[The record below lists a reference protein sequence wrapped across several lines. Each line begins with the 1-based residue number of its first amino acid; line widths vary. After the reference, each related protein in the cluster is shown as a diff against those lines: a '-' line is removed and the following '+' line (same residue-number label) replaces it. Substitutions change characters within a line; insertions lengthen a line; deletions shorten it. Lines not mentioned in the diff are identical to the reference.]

1 MPTQGQID
9 APSFKIDLCELNEAT
24 ERYSKPTLIAGA
36 CFDVIFKQE
45 IESNI
50 FKEANYNVYGIP
62 PNGSKDEY
70 LPLNKT
76 KMIALERYV
85 RDRMEQSVDKESLW
99 KKCVKALNRKIWNCV
114 QKIKTFP

>member
-1 MPTQGQID
+1 M
-9 APSFKIDLCELNEAT
+9 
-24 ERYSKPTLIAGA
+24 IAGA
-36 CFDVIFKQE
+36 CFDVIFKKE

-50 FKEANYNVYGIP
+50 FLEASYNVYGIP

-85 RDRMEQSVDKESLW
+85 KDRMEQSVDKESLW
-99 KKCVKALNRKIWNCV
+99 KKCVIARKIWKLCAKDKDIPEEYRENDEHL
-114 QKIKTFP
+114 

>member
-1 MPTQGQID
+1 M
-9 APSFKIDLCELNEAT
+9 
-24 ERYSKPTLIAGA
+24 IAGA
-36 CFDVIFKQE
+36 CFDVIFKQV

-85 RDRMEQSVDKESLW
+85 RHRMEQSVDKESLW
-99 KKCVKALNRKIWNCV
+99 KKCVKALNRKIWKLCAKDKDIPEEYRENDEH
-114 QKIKTFP
+114 QH